1 MIIGSATCA
10 FACPQLECV
19 TKLQFSWGTVYCNDE
34 NENDEV
40 VGGRNALAVL

>member
-19 TKLQFSWGTVYCNDE
+19 TKLQFSWGTVHCYDE